1 MGNLRGFSAGTLLLA
16 LATGTVSFAQP
27 RLSTTS
33 NQRHLTD
40 SLGKLALA
48 FEPNRGQARAEV
60 KFVARNGSRAVFLT
74 ATGATLSL
82 PGAQKGERLA
92 VRLRLL
98 GANGAAG
105 AAGIDPL
112 PGQTNYFVGNDP
124 AKWQAAVP
132 QYSRV
137 QFRDI
142 YRGIDLV
149 YYGHQRELEY
159 DFLVAPGA
167 DPHAIHLAVEGARR
181 LRLESNGDV
190 LITTAAG
197 ELRKHRPRVH
207 QLVDGVEREVDG
219 RFVLRHGRVLS
230 FALGHYDR
238 SLPLVID
245 PTITLESAT
254 LLGGK
259 GDDYAYSVATDSS
272 GNIYA
277 TGSTT
282 STDFPTTTGVFQVV
296 NSAGTQQVFVAKLNS
311 TLSALIYST
320 YLGGSGNQSGQ
331 GIAVDSAGN
340 AYIAGYTNSANFP
353 ITPGTLQPAFGGG
366 TCSGAPC
373 NDAFITKLNP
383 TGSALVYSTYFG
395 GNNVDQ
401 AQAMALDT
409 DDNVYVTGFTASPNL
424 PTTAG
429 VVQPGFGGGADAFL
443 MKLNSQG
450 TGMIYSTY
458 LGGNS
463 VDLGNGLA
471 IDAVGNA
478 YVVGDTFSTNFPTT
492 PGVFQPT
499 AKGGT
504 CGSNPCDDAFVTKVN
519 PLGTGLI
526 YSTYLGGSNSDLAQ
540 AVALDAVGS
549 AYIVGTTSSTDFPTL
564 SNAYQPKY
572 GGGSSDAFVSALDA
586 AGRTLIAST
595 YLGGGGGDFGE
606 SVALGTG
613 YVYATVDS
621 NSTNFPLTANAA
633 TAKSE
638 RPLDSGSNGPAKSV
652 LAELDARLEDLKS
665 DLIFGGITFNPG
677 AIESLA
683 DLIIDLERERA
694 ILVGTSDGPIAGM
707 PTGGVNPQGS
717 GGQDAFIGAFPFPLV
732 PGSFTLKKTVIPANP
747 LANPPPQQPDTY
759 FVDQELTFKLTLTN
773 TGAVPLAGIFVAD
786 VLQPHQDPGKVP
798 PPPSRIVVDDPD
810 PNCGPNNSLVPN
822 VLACVVPI
830 LPVGGTVVI
839 QYDLRLETE
848 EQWDNVAVAVEPGL
862 PPQVSSVSV
871 FAVTPATVVDVAWKI
886 DSGVTNPSS
895 EGTPQAP
902 DGGTVVYEITVT
914 NVGPLTVSA
923 QLGYQQ
929 PVGLADSI
937 MPSPTGPSCSDIEGM
952 NGCDLGT
959 LAPGQS
965 ATVKFTATNL
975 KSGTFTLANT
985 NNTTV
990 GVNAMGGAV
999 ELKYVDPPLNLQ
1011 VGAGG
1016 SLFSSVSD
1024 ASFSANAPLAA
1035 GDIVAGFGSGLS
1047 TGTESATTT
1056 PLPTKLAGTSVMVT
1070 GGSSSQPAT
1079 LAGRATAAVAA
1090 PLFFVSPGQINY
1102 LIPAGMP
1109 TGTATVTVVN
1119 DTLGTVASGTL
1130 QIAAVA
1136 PGLFS
1141 ANSSGQGVAVAE
1153 AVRASAGG
1161 TQTNVTVFKCGSTA
1175 GSCVPVP
1182 IDLGPPT
1189 DTVVLVLFGTG
1200 IRGFSDIK
1208 NVTATIGTTSAPVL
1222 FAGAQGSF
1230 VGLDQVNVQLPRSLI
1245 GSGVVN
1251 VVLTVDGQA
1260 SNTVTISIK

>member
-1 MGNLRGFSAGTLLLA
+1 MGNLRGFSGTLLLA
-16 LATGTVSFAQP
+16 LAAGTVLFAQP
-27 RLSTTS
+27 RLSTTR
-33 NQRHLTD
+33 NQQHVNDT
-40 SLGKLALA
+40 LGNRPLA
-48 FEPNRGQARAEV
+48 FEPNRGQVPAEV
-60 KFVARNGSRAVFLT
+60 KFVARNGSTSAFLT

-82 PGAQKGERLA
+82 PGAQKGEKLALRLE
-92 VRLRLL
+92 LL
-98 GANGAAG
+98 GANSAAET
-105 AAGIDPL
+105 AGINPL

-124 AKWQAAVP
+124 AKWQTAVP

-137 QFRDI
+137 KFRDI
-142 YRGIDLV
+142 YSGIDLI
-149 YYGHQRELEY
+149 YYSQRRDLEY

-167 DPHAIHLAVEGARR
+167 DPHTIRLAVEGARR
-181 LRLESNGDV
+181 LHLEANGDV
-190 LITTAAG
+190 RITTAAG
-197 ELRKHRPRVH
+197 ELRKHRPRIY
-207 QLVDGVEREVDG
+207 QLVGGAERKVAG
-219 RFVLRHGRVLS
+219 RFVLHRGSILS
-230 FALGHYDR
+230 FAIGHYDR

-245 PTITLESAT
+245 PTITLEYAT

-259 GDDYAYSVATDSS
+259 GDDIAYSVATDSS
-272 GNIYA
+272 GNIYT

-282 STDFPTTTGVFQVV
+282 STDFPTTAGVIQAA
-296 NSAGTQQVFVAKLNS
+296 NATGTQQIFVAKLDS
-311 TLSALIYST
+311 TLSTLLYSS
-320 YLGGSGNQSGQ
+320 YLGGSGSQSGQ
-331 GIAVDSAGN
+331 GIAVDSSGN
-340 AYIAGYTNSANFP
+340 AYIAGYTNSTNFP
-353 ITPGTLQPAFGGG
+353 ITPGSLQPAFGGG

-383 TGSALVYSTYFG
+383 TGSGLVYSTYFG

-409 DDNVYVTGFTASPNL
+409 NGNVYITGFTASSNL
-424 PTTAG
+424 PTTPG

-458 LGGNS
+458 LGGNN

-471 IDAVGNA
+471 IDSNGNA

-492 PGVFQPT
+492 PGVFQPA

-504 CGSNPCDDAFVTKVN
+504 CGTNPCDDAFVTKVN

-526 YSTYLGGSNSDLAQ
+526 YSTYLGGSNSDFAQ
-540 AVALDAVGS
+540 AVAVDAIGD
-549 AYIVGTTSSTDFPTL
+549 AYVIGTTSSTDFPTV
-564 SNAYQPKY
+564 AGAFQMQY
-572 GGGSSDAFVSALDA
+572 GGGSSDAFVSGLDP
-586 AGRTLIAST
+586 AGRTLFAST
-595 YLGGGGGDFGE
+595 YFGGSGTEFGE
-606 SVALGTG
+606 SVSLGTG
-613 YVYATVDS
+613 YVYIAVDS
-621 NSTNFPLTANAA
+621 NSSAFPPAFRAQVVSVGRPHVDGPTNPDLVA
-633 TAKSE
+633 
-638 RPLDSGSNGPAKSV
+638 
-652 LAELDARLEDLKS
+652 LDAKLTQLYSELLGAALS
-665 DLIFGGITFNPG
+665 LNPSSYFSISSEIT
-677 AIESLA
+677 
-683 DLIIDLERERA
+683 DLEKKRA
-694 ILVGTSDGPIAGM
+694 IIVGTSGGAVEGM
-707 PTGGVNPQGS
+707 PS
-717 GGQDAFIGAFPFPLV
+717 GGFQPQPSGKQDAFIGAFPEIPGL
-732 PGSFTLKKTVIPANP
+732 GSFTLTKTVIPANP
-747 LANPPPQQPDTY
+747 LANPPPNQPDTY

-773 TGAVPLAGIFVAD
+773 TGTMPLTNIFVAD

-810 PNCGPNNSLVPN
+810 PNCGPNDSLVPN
-822 VLACVVPI
+822 VLTCVVPI

-871 FAVTPATVVDVAWKI
+871 FAVTPATIVDVAWKI
-886 DSGVTNPSS
+886 DSGANPSS
-895 EGTPQAP
+895 AGTPQAP
-902 DGGTVVYEITVT
+902 VGGTVVYEITVT
-914 NVGPLTVSA
+914 NQGPLTVSA

-929 PVGLADSI
+929 PAGLADSI
-937 MPSPTGPSCSDIEGM
+937 TPSPTGPTCSDIEGM
-952 NGCDLGT
+952 NGCNLGT

-965 ATVKFTATNL
+965 ATVKFTATNV
-975 KSGTFTLANT
+975 KTGKWTLADG

-1011 VGAGG
+1011 VGSGG

-1024 ASFSANAPLAA
+1024 ASFTANASLAA
-1035 GDIVAGFGSGLS
+1035 SDIVAGFGSGLS
-1047 TGTESATTT
+1047 NGVESASTT

-1070 GGSSSQPAT
+1070 PGSSSQPAA
-1079 LAGRATAAVAA
+1079 LRGRATSAVAA

-1102 LIPAGMP
+1102 LIPP
-1109 TGTATVTVVN
+1109 GTPVGPATVTIVN

-1161 TQTNVTVFKCGSTA
+1161 AQTNVTVFQCGNAA

-1182 IDLGPPT
+1182 IDLGPST

-1200 IRGFSDIK
+1200 IRGFSNIK
-1208 NVTATIGTTSAPVL
+1208 NVTAAIGTTNAPVL
-1222 FAGAQGSF
+1222 FAGAQGGF
-1230 VGLDQVNVQLPRSLI
+1230 VGLDQVNVQIPRSLI

-1251 VVLTVDGQA
+1251 VVLTVDGQP
-1260 SNTVTISIK
+1260 SNAVTISIK